1 MEKLHLSWLVP
12 IFYEKN
18 ILVFFISNQVTKG
31 PTLKMVYKL
40 SNLLSNLRR

>member
-18 ILVFFISNQVTKG
+18 ILVFFTMG
-31 PTLKMVYKL
+31 LTLKMVWKL
-40 SNLLSNLRR
+40 NNLLSNLQS

>member
-18 ILVFFISNQVTKG
+18 ILVFFTMG
-31 PTLKMVYKL
+31 PTLKMVWKL
-40 SNLLSNLRR
+40 NSLLSNLQS

>member
-18 ILVFFISNQVTKG
+18 ILAFFTMG
-31 PTLKMVYKL
+31 LTLKMVWKL
-40 SNLLSNLRR
+40 NNLLSNLQN